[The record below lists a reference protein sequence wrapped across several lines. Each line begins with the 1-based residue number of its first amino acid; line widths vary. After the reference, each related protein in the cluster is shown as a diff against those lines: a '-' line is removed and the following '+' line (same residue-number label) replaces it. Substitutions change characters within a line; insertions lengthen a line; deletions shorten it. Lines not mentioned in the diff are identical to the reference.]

1 MEDVTFFM
9 NRYDI
14 QVQAFGMDIT
24 KEEGGQIKIA
34 PHESSTS
41 TPQSSIEETGES
53 TPDEGGGEEGT
64 RTGDGGTGE
73 SEAPVTF
80 VDLLGYDHF
89 DRYCT
94 FYTISSNVLFQSLS
108 SIGSFVS

>member
-1 MEDVTFFM
+1 MANNTIIIF
-9 NRYDI
+9 I

-53 TPDEGGGEEGT
+53 TPDEGTGEEGI
-64 RTGDGGTGE
+64 RAEAGDG
-73 SEAPVTF
+73 EAPVTLA
-80 VDLLGYDHF
+80 DLLGYVY
-89 DRYCT
+89 RICI
-94 FYTISSNVLFQSLS
+94 TIHKSELKIYSNV
-108 SIGSFVS
+108 